1 MATSDAYKR
10 GKSGFSVKDEKD
22 AAAYKEVNR
31 KHSVEIMGERG
42 SAVRTAADVPG
53 SIGNAENSWKQ
64 NTKTQEGRG
73 HNAGNMKA
81 AEEALAQVQKK
92 RIDRTKGIDM
102 GDL

>member
-31 KHSVEIMGERG
+31 KHSVEITGERG
-42 SAVRTAADVPG
+42 SAVRTTADVPA
-53 SIGNAENSWKQ
+53 SISNAENSWKN
-64 NTKTQEGRG
+64 NTKTPEGRG
-73 HNAGNMKA
+73 YNAANMKDS
-81 AEEALAQVQKK
+81 EEALAKVQQK